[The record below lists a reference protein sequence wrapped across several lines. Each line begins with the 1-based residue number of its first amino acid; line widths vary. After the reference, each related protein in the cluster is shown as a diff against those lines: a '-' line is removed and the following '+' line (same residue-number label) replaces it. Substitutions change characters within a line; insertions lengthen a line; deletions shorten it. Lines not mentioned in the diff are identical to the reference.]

1 MLSLY
6 GKNNPPD
13 HISSFCG
20 SPSSHPHLICPNF
33 QSPGNPAQ
41 LPLHVATMSVV
52 CLTCLCSRELCKGV
66 CTVVLLY
73 FPKLPLGGESP

>member
-13 HISSFCG
+13 HIPSFCG
-20 SPSSHPHLICPNF
+20 PPSSHHFLSTPTCRAL
-33 QSPGNPAQ
+33 GAQ
-41 LPLHVATMSVV
+41 PSSHCMSIV
-52 CLTCLCSRELCKGV
+52 CLTCLCSRELCEGV
-66 CTVVLLY
+66 CTVVFLS

>member
-20 SPSSHPHLICPNF
+20 PPLATHVLSTPISRALGTQPSS
-33 QSPGNPAQ
+33 
-41 LPLHVATMSVV
+41 PLHVATMSVV

-66 CTVVLLY
+66 CTVVFLY